1 MVLIFTQF
9 FKYHKIFDKQVKS
22 LFFRFDI
29 ELKENQPGHASGKKT
44 RLLSDP
50 EPIIMVDYDLAEGVD
65 SCLQDVISDV

>member
-1 MVLIFTQF
+1 M
-9 FKYHKIFDKQVKS
+9 KS

-29 ELKENQPGHASGKKT
+29 ELKENQPGHASGQKT